1 MIPSQYFDG
10 ASVSRAS
17 SQWTTPSVHS
27 CKLVVSPNLPLS
39 LHNICYLSQ
48 ASLNVFVST
57 VYHGNLLTT
66 GHNYTLLESEHPN
79 LYSSAIFIAF
89 KYSTIWESFNKSL
102 NL

>member
-57 VYHGNLLTT
+57 AVSRKSTDHRSQLHTAGIRTPKSLFI
-66 GHNYTLLESEHPN
+66 GN
-79 LYSSAIFIAF
+79 LYSSKIFNYLGI
-89 KYSTIWESFNKSL
+89 IQ
-102 NL
+102 